1 MRAKKSLGQHFL
13 KSERALNL
21 IVETGNIRENE
32 TVLEIGPGMGA
43 LTEKLLA
50 TGCQVLAIEKDDE
63 LFDLLKQKYEKEI
76 SSSKLIL
83 IHGDILNFEPTTY
96 NLTAKSYKLISN
108 IPYNLTGIII
118 KKFLETDSQPE
129 KIVLLVQ
136 KEVAERIVSKPHF
149 AKASRGKESILSIS
163 VKVYGTPKYIEAVK
177 AGSFVPAPKVDSA
190 IISIENISKNFF
202 KTMVVSKPG
211 VDRFDEKGF
220 FEMVRAGFK
229 SKRKKL
235 SSNLS
240 TIFPKERV
248 EEAFEKL
255 NLDKNLR
262 AEDVHLNIWQKLA
275 KILLPKNK

>member
-1 MRAKKSLGQHFL
+1 MRVKKSLGQHFL

-63 LFDLLKQKYEKEI
+63 LFELLRQKYEKEI
-76 SSSKLIL
+76 SSGQLNL
-83 IHGDILNFEPTTY
+83 IHDDILNLQLTTY
-96 NLTAKSYKLISN
+96 NLQLGRYKLISN
-108 IPYNLTGIII
+108 IPYNLTGVII

-163 VKVYGTPKYIEAVK
+163 VKVYGTPKYIETVK
-177 AGSFVPAPKVDSA
+177 AGSFVPMPQVDSA
-190 IISIENISKNFF
+190 IIAIENISKEFF
-202 KTMVVSKPG
+202 KSFT
-211 VDRFDEKGF
+211 EKDF
-220 FEMVRAGFK
+220 FNIVRAGFK

>member
-1 MRAKKSLGQHFL
+1 MRVKKSLGQHFL

-63 LFDLLKQKYEKEI
+63 LFELLRQKYEKEI
-76 SSSKLIL
+76 SSGQLNL
-83 IHGDILNFEPTTY
+83 IHDDILNLQLTTY
-96 NLTAKSYKLISN
+96 NLQLGRYKLISN
-108 IPYNLTGIII
+108 IPYNLTGVII
-118 KKFLETDSQPE
+118 KKFLETDSQPK

-136 KEVAERIVSKPHF
+136 KEVAERIVSRDKN
-149 AKASRGKESILSIS
+149 KESILSIS
-163 VKVYGTPKYIEAVK
+163 VKVYGIPKYIETVK
-177 AGSFVPAPKVDSA
+177 AGSFVPMPQVDSA
-190 IISIENISKNFF
+190 IIAIENISKEFF
-202 KTMVVSKPG
+202 KSFT
-211 VDRFDEKGF
+211 EKDF
-220 FEMVRAGFK
+220 FNIVRAGFK